1 MLTSTPQTDYLS
13 DIPDQ
18 PNFGYTLASRG
29 ERLGAV
35 LLEGIIIYL
44 PLYFILGNN
53 SVLYSDDFFDL
64 SSLLSQTVLA
74 AVLGAIFYSSW
85 SGNLGHKLLGMKV
98 ISSVDGSD
106 QKKPAIGALREVLKN
121 ILGLFLIPSIWLLW
135 DSNKQNLYDKIVKTI
150 VVKKQ
155 K

>member
-1 MLTSTPQTDYLS
+1 
-13 DIPDQ
+13 
-18 PNFGYTLASRG
+18 
-29 ERLGAV
+29 
-35 LLEGIIIYL
+35 
-44 PLYFILGNN
+44 
-53 SVLYSDDFFDL
+53 
-64 SSLLSQTVLA
+64 VLA

>member
-1 MLTSTPQTDYLS
+1 MITSTPQTDYLS
-13 DIPDQ
+13 DISDQ

-53 SVLYSDDFFDL
+53 GVLYSDDFFDL

-98 ISSVDGSD
+98 ISSVDGCD
-106 QKKPAIGALREVLKN
+106 QKKPSIGALRELLKS
-121 ILGLFLIPSIWLLW
+121 ILGVFLIPSIWLLW